1 MQTLTVVSRK
11 GGSGKTTVSVSL
23 ALAAR
28 QAGLK
33 VVLADIDPLQSAAEV
48 VRSRSEASS
57 FLFESNASKLFILQD
72 ACRQNGCDLLV
83 VDTPT
88 APETDILRAVNVS
101 DFCIAV
107 ARPTALDIA
116 AIRQS
121 TALIERAGCRGLVV
135 LNQCPSLREGEEP
148 ALVREAVER
157 LQFSR
162 LPVARSRLRSRAAY
176 QHAFA
181 NNQAVTEWDA
191 RSGAAADVLK
201 LLAEIS
207 DHMMLRREGDAD
219 SLEQRPAPASPMRTF
234 LGRVSALARGTPD
247 EVKPAA

>member
-1 MQTLTVVSRK
+1 MKTLAVISRK

-48 VRSRSEASS
+48 IRSRPEAGAL
-57 FLFESNASKLFILQD
+57 LFESSAAKLFVLQD
-72 ACRQNGCDLLV
+72 ACRRNGCDLLV

-88 APETDILRAVNVS
+88 APEPDVLRAIHVA
-101 DFCIAV
+101 DFCLAV
-107 ARPTALDIA
+107 ARPSALDIA

-121 TALIERAGCRGLVV
+121 TGLIERDGCPGLVV
-135 LNQCPSLREGEEP
+135 LNQCPPLRDGQEP
-148 ALVREAVER
+148 ALVRQAIEM
-157 LQFSR
+157 LDSG

-181 NNQAVTEWDA
+181 RSCAVTEWDP
-191 RSGAAADVLK
+191 SSEAAADVLK

-207 DHMMLRREGDAD
+207 EHLA
-219 SLEQRPAPASPMRTF
+219 LQA
-234 LGRVSALARGTPD
+234 ALANERQPAG
-247 EVKPAA
+247 KPAEAAGPFSAAA

>member
-1 MQTLTVVSRK
+1 MKTLSVLSRK
-11 GGSGKTTVSVSL
+11 GGAGKTTVAVSL

-48 VRSRSEASS
+48 VRSRPEASS
-57 FLFESNASKLFILQD
+57 LLFESSASKLFILQD
-72 ACRQNGCDLLV
+72 ACSQNGCDLLI

-88 APETDILRAVNVS
+88 APEPDILRAINVS
-101 DFCIAV
+101 DFCLAV
-107 ARPTALDIA
+107 ARPSALDVA

-121 TALIERAGCRGLVV
+121 TTLIERAGCPGLVV
-135 LNQCPSLREGEEP
+135 LNQCPPLRAGEES
-148 ALVREAVER
+148 ALVRQALEQ
-157 LQFSR
+157 LHFCR

-181 NNQAVTEWDA
+181 HSRSVTEWGPN
-191 RSGAAADVLK
+191 SEAAGDVLK

-207 DHMMLRREGDAD
+207 GHMMLGKEEVSPSRA
-219 SLEQRPAPASPMRTF
+219 RPLLSRFAPF
-234 LGRVSALARGTPD
+234 F
-247 EVKPAA
+247 AAA

>member
-1 MQTLTVVSRK
+1 MKTLTVLSRK

-33 VVLADIDPLQSAAEV
+33 VVLADVDPLQSAAEV
-48 VRSRSEASS
+48 VRARPEAPALLLESS
-57 FLFESNASKLFILQD
+57 AAKLFILQD

-88 APETDILRAVNVS
+88 APEPDILRAINVS
-101 DFCIAV
+101 DFCLAV

-121 TALIERAGCRGLVV
+121 TELIERAGCPGLVV
-135 LNQCPSLREGEEP
+135 LNQCPPLRNGREP
-148 ALVREAVER
+148 ALVREALER
-157 LQFSR
+157 LEFSR
-162 LPVARSRLRSRAAY
+162 LPIAKSRLRSRTAY

-181 NNQAVTEWDA
+181 NNSAVTEWDPA
-191 RSGAAADVLK
+191 SEAAADVLR
-201 LLAEIS
+201 LLAEITEQL
-207 DHMMLRREGDAD
+207 MLW
-219 SLEQRPAPASPMRTF
+219 SH
-234 LGRVSALARGTPD
+234 
-247 EVKPAA
+247 AAGAVPLVAAAA